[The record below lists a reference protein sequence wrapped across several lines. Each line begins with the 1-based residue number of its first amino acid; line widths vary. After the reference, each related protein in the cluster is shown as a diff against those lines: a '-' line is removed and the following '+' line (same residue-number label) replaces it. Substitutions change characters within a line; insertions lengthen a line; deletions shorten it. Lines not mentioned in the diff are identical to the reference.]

1 MSLSDEFNA
10 NDYRT
15 QKINGYVLGVQ
26 YTNGG
31 GSTTYL
37 TYDFLARVMI
47 VRTGSSDGGTAVT
60 PFSLLDRES
69 LISLRDQLMHLGGK
83 PPELPQEAPAA
94 QAVAKKLNL

>member
-1 MSLSDEFNA
+1 MSLSDDFSA
-10 NDYRT
+10 NSYKT

-26 YTNGG
+26 YSNGG

-60 PFSLLDRES
+60 PFSQLDRES
-69 LISLRDQLMHLGGK
+69 LISLRDQLVQLGGK
-83 PPELPQEAPAA
+83 PPELPPEAPAT
-94 QAVAKKLNL
+94 QAHGKKLNL